1 MKKLFGFVMVFLLL
15 VLAFVPMNSVAAAKE
30 VFRVFPSMANTV
42 YQGES
47 TYVGFIVENVSSRTA
62 NFSGK
67 IVFSGNAYS
76 EVKLWVDGKESQVSK
91 TRAGWSYPLKGS
103 KIKPNQSVTVWFS
116 VKYSNQ
122 VEGLMNNAI
131 MISGNGIN
139 QSFDVMVNAPA
150 LMITSSSPDLPVL
163 TGGVPMTVQIQIQ
176 NPTTIDVSF
185 DTNTVFPSTGAT
197 DGTYPRSIGEMG
209 TSELYVDENG
219 ATVVHWW
226 GNIPAG
232 ETYTMDVYTNS
243 GQNPGTYILFGFD
256 DLLSDVVYLDKMVV
270 LEAAP
275 LPEET
280 KLISYDQPLATWQ
293 GKQEYLEFTAVNY
306 GAVQT
311 SFNWTINFKK
321 SVFPTPPSVAY
332 WAQNLPM
339 VESET
344 EWVYSWSDTIGGG
357 KLQSPTGFLMTY
369 GSQVSGLVD
378 AITIHNNTTE
388 PKWGHV
394 IMVDVK
400 VPALE
405 WRLTAPSLVKVNTVF
420 NFTFSVKNP
429 SPSQL
434 KYNLDA
440 IVYTNCTYPGIII
453 REKPAIVDYFGG
465 GSRNGY
471 ANKYQW
477 AGWVQ
482 PGETLNWKFEVQAVS
497 YPATCTLFVEL
508 KDTNTGS
515 YFVQPLG
522 LIVVQ

>member
-1 MKKLFGFVMVFLLL
+1 MKKFLFFVLVLVLVFLNVVPVHAAPELKIIAPEVAVQGQVLDIGFEIRPSNKPRTFTVTLPGSTVTNLVATENYSNVKVVFDSVSGTWTVTLKVKKGQSLNAVVHATLTDKVGNFLLL
-15 VLAFVPMNSVAAAKE
+15 KSGSIKRRIQIDQQAQTETPTVTATPTVTNTPEPTVT
-30 VFRVFPSMANTV
+30 VIPSETPT
-42 YQGES
+42 E
-47 TYVGFIVENVSSRTA
+47 TPT
-62 NFSGK
+62 
-67 IVFSGNAYS
+67 
-76 EVKLWVDGKESQVSK
+76 K
-91 TRAGWSYPLKGS
+91 TP
-103 KIKPNQSVTVWFS
+103 SVTPT
-116 VKYSNQ
+116 
-122 VEGLMNNAI
+122 E
-131 MISGNGIN
+131 
-139 QSFDVMVNAPA
+139 
-150 LMITSSSPDLPVL
+150 SP
-163 TGGVPMTVQIQIQ
+163 T
-176 NPTTIDVSF
+176 PTAV
-185 DTNTVFPSTGAT
+185 
-197 DGTYPRSIGEMG
+197 
-209 TSELYVDENG
+209 
-219 ATVVHWW
+219 
-226 GNIPAG
+226 
-232 ETYTMDVYTNS
+232 
-243 GQNPGTYILFGFD
+243 
-256 DLLSDVVYLDKMVV
+256 
-270 LEAAP
+270 
-275 LPEET
+275 PEET